1 VLGSKK
7 IYSIQSRQEIEPIGA
22 ELTAYKAWV
31 EALKTRYVAE
41 KNKYFATMEKKTL
54 LLNLDETSKD
64 TLKRAERSKNIGGR
78 NCANFYLTVL
88 RLFVQWFGSEFP
100 ASVKVK
106 PDRCMYLDLLI
117 RQAILDKKDG
127 IVWWTPEE
135 WSVMNE
141 DENRKDL
148 LKRLK

>member
-1 VLGSKK
+1 MKDKK
-7 IYSIQSRQEIEPIGA
+7 ILFNVDEKST
-22 ELTAYKAWV
+22 ELKP
-31 EALKTRYVAE
+31 
-41 KNKYFATMEKKTL
+41 
-54 LLNLDETSKD
+54 
-64 TLKRAERSKNIGGR
+64 AERVKNIGGR
-78 NCANFYLTVL
+78 NCTSFSLDSLGV
-88 RLFVQWFGSEFP
+88 FVEWLGSEFP

-117 RQAILDKKDG
+117 RQAVLDKKDG

-141 DENRKDL
+141 EKNRKDL